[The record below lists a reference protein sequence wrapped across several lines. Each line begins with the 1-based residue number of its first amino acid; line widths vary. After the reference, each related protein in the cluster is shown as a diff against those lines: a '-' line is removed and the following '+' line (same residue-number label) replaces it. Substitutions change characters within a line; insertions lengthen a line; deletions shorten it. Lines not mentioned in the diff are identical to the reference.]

1 MYSSMVTCSPLLGR
15 SGGTAG
21 GAAVGAR
28 VGEPRAL
35 ADTGTVTLG
44 AVPAVAA
51 EEHHRLWRETEV
63 AVMDVEKHYLSLLL
77 L

>member
-1 MYSSMVTCSPLLGR
+1 MSS
-15 SGGTAG
+15 
-21 GAAVGAR
+21 
-28 VGEPRAL
+28 PRAL
-35 ADTGTVTLG
+35 ANALAVPLG

-51 EEHHRLWRETEV
+51 EEDHRLWRETEV